1 MTKRAARIVAVAG
14 LTVGLAAPAAAEASS
29 LVLLRPDGNVWLA
42 NPDGSGLYQVTLDGT
57 PGDPYESPSQADDGT
72 IVAIRGNGENELI
85 IRMKQ
90 NGQVL
95 SAFKP
100 AVEFSMGL
108 FGADVSRDGS
118 KVAYSTGWLGSPSC
132 TPGQTG
138 LTICLSTEVTSSTG
152 PVPMGGLVQR
162 INPSWASGSRLLVA
176 HVNYGLYTWDLGEAE
191 VSWFDTD
198 RPNDPELT
206 VDGTRLAHT
215 ASTSN
220 PSAEELLVVRQTTG
234 NPITDEPGPGAPS
247 NTGCVFTGPA
257 GGQFNDPTWAPSGT
271 GVAWEEGDDLES
283 TAPGP
288 GEGIWVWSGV
298 DLAGCTGTPSAPAIP
313 GGSEPDWGPADI
325 NPGPRVPPDPPKPP
339 CCTPPADRTAPV
351 LEGALALGS
360 RRFAAAPSGPSIARA
375 AVGTTV
381 SYRLSEAAS
390 VTFTVERSAPG
401 RKVGRRCVKP
411 SRRNRSRPRC
421 TRYVRLRGSFSHRG
435 QAGRNSFKFTGRLAG
450 RKLRPGSYRLVAVAR
465 DAAGNASA
473 AKRVSFRI
481 VRR

>member
-14 LTVGLAAPAAAEASS
+14 LLVGLTAPAAAEASS
-29 LVLLRPDGNVWLA
+29 LVFLRPDGNVWLA

-57 PGDPYESPSQADDGT
+57 PGDPYDSPSQADDGT
-72 IVAIRGNGENELI
+72 IVATRGSAPNEQI
-85 IRMKQ
+85 IRMRQ

-95 SAFKP
+95 SSFKP
-100 AVEFSMGL
+100 AVEFARGL
-108 FGADVSRDGS
+108 FYAEVSRDGS
-118 KVAYSTGWLGSPSC
+118 KVAYTTGFFGDSSC
-132 TPGQTG
+132 TPGSSGITEC
-138 LTICLSTEVTSSTG
+138 LTTQVTSSTA
-152 PVPMGGLVQR
+152 PIDMGGLAQR
-162 INPSWASGSRLLVA
+162 INPSWMSGSRLLVA
-176 HVNYGLYTWDLGEAE
+176 HWNYGLYSWDLGEAQFD
-191 VSWFDTD
+191 WFDAG
-198 RPNDPELT
+198 RPNDPELSA
-206 VDGTRLAHT
+206 DGTRLAHT
-215 ASTSN
+215 ASASN
-220 PSAEELLVVRQTTG
+220 PALSELLVVRQTTG
-234 NPITDEPGPGAPS
+234 SPRTDEPGPGPPS
-247 NTGCVFTGPA
+247 DTGCAFSGPA
-257 GGQFNDPTWAPSGT
+257 GGLFADPTWSPDGT
-271 GVAWEEGDDLES
+271 AVAWEEGDGGGA
-283 TAPGP
+283 TPPGP

-298 DLAGCTGTPSAPAIP
+298 DLAGCTGTPSAPTIP
-313 GGSEPDWGPADI
+313 GGSEPDWGPANV

-339 CCTPPADRTAPV
+339 CCTPPTDRTAPV

-360 RRFAAAPSGPSIARA
+360 SRFAAAPSGPSIARA
-375 AVGTTV
+375 AIGTTV

-421 TRYVRLRGSFSHRG
+421 TRYVRLRGSFTHRG

-450 RKLRPGSYRLVAVAR
+450 RKLRPGRYRLVAVAR